1 MSAFLLVQTFF
12 WLALSTW
19 FGGVLFVALAAPIIM
34 RVTRE
39 SDLILPKVLSVN
51 LENQHASLLAG
62 EIVGGILKKLAGI
75 QMGCAV
81 VLFLTLLLQWFV
93 MDRRMENKLHAIIR
107 ACLFVGAVAI
117 LVYDRRAIWP
127 RVWKYR
133 QEYLDH
139 ADEPEL
145 ANPAKEQFDRYHA
158 ESMWMVFIVLVL
170 LSLMIVF
177 SITITPR

>member
-1 MSAFLLVQTFF
+1 M
-12 WLALSTW
+12 
-19 FGGVLFVALAAPIIM
+19 ALAAPIIM
-34 RVTRE
+34 RVTRD

-93 MDRRMENKLHAIIR
+93 MDLSMRNKLHAIIR
-107 ACLFVGAVAI
+107 ACLFLGAAAV

-127 RVWKYR
+127 KV
-133 QEYLDH
+133 
-139 ADEPEL
+139 
-145 ANPAKEQFDRYHA
+145 
-158 ESMWMVFIVLVL
+158 
-170 LSLMIVF
+170 
-177 SITITPR
+177 